1 MGIDLNLASISRR
14 QFMLRT
20 GILAAGAAGARIM
33 PEAAAAQATPVPMG
47 GTLTFGHFGDVDNYD
62 PLTNPLDLFQ
72 NYGRLVVYSSLTAY
86 DPNLKLIGDLATSWE
101 LQGSN
106 WVFKLREGVKWHDGT
121 PFTADDVKY
130 TFDHILDPATGS
142 FLIPQIG
149 EKAVATVIDP
159 LTVQIA
165 LPAVNA
171 SYPDLVVS
179 VAIVKKG
186 SADTNRAK
194 PVGTGPFTFESWS
207 TNEKTVYKKN
217 PSYFVAGTPY
227 LDGLVFKPTP
237 DPQVAVTNLEA
248 GSVDA
253 VSNQLVLPQTAATLE
268 KEKGIKLIV
277 VDPSTSLAYANI
289 VAKAA
294 PYNDK
299 RFRQGLAMCL
309 DLEGIKKLVYADRGT
324 PTNNFIPSL
333 SWAYVDV
340 GLHPYDPEG
349 AKALFAA
356 AGVTAGFKTSITTI
370 EGYPDLIAIA
380 PIWQD
385 GLKKAGIECTI
396 ETLEINDWVARWGAS
411 KYEITMNF
419 DINGPDPQRM
429 FVADFLNHILQ
440 NEWSDAALVKK
451 VQDGAAA
458 AIATTDQE
466 ARKKIYADLQA
477 LFFDELPTLPI
488 YRPAIVGA
496 TSDKVGGFAIDGKGF
511 YHFETASI
519 TAP

>member
-1 MGIDLNLASISRR
+1 MLSNSHLSRR
-14 QFMLRT
+14 NFLLRT
-20 GILAAGAAGARIM
+20 GILAAGAAGVRV
-33 PEAAAAQATPVPMG
+33 AQSSALAQTPIPLG

-62 PLTNPLDLFQ
+62 PLTNALDLFQ
-72 NYGRLVVYSSLTAY
+72 NYGRLVLYSSLTAY
-86 DPNLKLIGDLATSWE
+86 DADLNLIGDLATSWE
-101 LQGSN
+101 LQGTN
-106 WVFKLREGVKWHDGT
+106 WVFKLRDGVKWHDGA
-121 PFTADDVKY
+121 PFTAEDVKY
-130 TFDHILDPATGS
+130 TFDHILDPPTGS

-149 EKAVATVIDP
+149 EKAIATVIDP

-179 VAIVKKG
+179 VAIVKKD
-186 SADTNRAK
+186 SADTNRAQ
-194 PVGTGPFTFESWS
+194 PVGTGPYLFDSWT
-207 TNEKTVYKKN
+207 TNEQTVYKKN
-217 PSYFVAGTPY
+217 PNYFVEGTPY

-237 DPQVAVTNLEA
+237 DPQVAVTNLDA

-253 VSNQLVLPQTAATLE
+253 ISNQLVLPQTAATLE
-268 KEKGIKLIV
+268 KEDGIQLIV

-289 VAKAA
+289 VAKAP

-309 DLEGIKKLVYADRGT
+309 DLEGIKQLVYAGRGA

-333 SWAYVDV
+333 SWAYKEEPTY
-340 GLHPYDPEG
+340 PYDPEG

-385 GLKKAGIECTI
+385 GLKKAGIECSI

-411 KYEITMNF
+411 QYEITMNF

-440 NEWSDAALVKK
+440 NEWSDADLVKK

-466 ARKKIYADLQA
+466 ARKKIYADLQD
-477 LFFDELPTLPI
+477 LFYDELPTLPI

-496 TSDKVGGFAIDGKGF
+496 ASTKVGGFAIDGKGF

-519 TAP
+519 SS